1 MGLVDLRTDLK
12 SIKFGKDT
20 VGGGNSNQPYIV
32 RDIPESFQD
41 VGRTGGPDF
50 LLRGGTLLPRRGIN
64 DTSRMVQML
73 FDFKSING
81 PLFIAKQ
88 NVLSLTNVNTAVGY
102 ESFTEEEDQS
112 GGSAVGNFIRNNLA
126 LNQGIYT
133 PASTIA
139 STVGNPFGIH
149 PNKQGLNPFN
159 PNLNSAPGDVQ
170 TNPPGLTLPT
180 YVQIVDGGADGK
192 KSRLLNFLSKINE
205 KPSSDNSGA
214 NTLYEY
220 TGGPGATLGV
230 GKTVI
235 DMLNDQRTGINNT
248 NALRQQPKITWSSGT
263 ASTQFQS
270 NFQPDSLSF
279 GSSLN
284 SPFSTSPPSPF
295 GNTSALSTPFSN
307 TNSFRRGVT
316 SYTTLDLN
324 PSPTTTSTNDDIL
337 NSIVNDQFI
346 RVGASVAYLGNTF
359 ILSGDIDKAKEA
371 FLGDGRARK
380 FSIYE
385 DNNDP
390 FSLVTKID
398 NIAFK
403 SGIGDNTQISTFT
416 QEQIAQYIPTSKNNI
431 EYRQSFTTDIPEV
444 DSNELI
450 PNVPDYVQENIE
462 KRVNLGNPGRKG
474 NLKSY
479 TFGKNGTSLDPNNA
493 GSVLRKPLDKITGM
507 PLYKSSGVI
516 QNEIKNDLVKFRIG
530 VIDNNNPTEKT
541 YIHFRAFID
550 SLSDAYSSDWS
561 SQKFMGRAESFYKFQ
576 GFERSISIGWTV
588 AAQSKQELIPMY
600 QKLNYLASS
609 LSGDYSPEGFMRGNL
624 ITLTMGGWFYEQ
636 PGFIT
641 GMTLDVDGDSP
652 WDIAINDT
660 GNSDSTV
667 KELPMI
673 IKVSGFSFTPIH
685 EFVPRVQQNSFNNS
699 EFEGA
704 GANWIESYGRERYL
718 ALNNGKNNNYDAGK
732 DGFNYTPQKPLS

>member
-1 MGLVDLRTDLK
+1 
-12 SIKFGKDT
+12 
-20 VGGGNSNQPYIV
+20 
-32 RDIPESFQD
+32 
-41 VGRTGGPDF
+41 
-50 LLRGGTLLPRRGIN
+50 
-64 DTSRMVQML
+64 
-73 FDFKSING
+73 
-81 PLFIAKQ
+81 
-88 NVLSLTNVNTAVGY
+88 
-102 ESFTEEEDQS
+102 
-112 GGSAVGNFIRNNLA
+112 
-126 LNQGIYT
+126 
-133 PASTIA
+133 
-139 STVGNPFGIH
+139 
-149 PNKQGLNPFN
+149 
-159 PNLNSAPGDVQ
+159 
-170 TNPPGLTLPT
+170 
-180 YVQIVDGGADGK
+180 
-192 KSRLLNFLSKINE
+192 
-205 KPSSDNSGA
+205 
-214 NTLYEY
+214 
-220 TGGPGATLGV
+220 
-230 GKTVI
+230 
-235 DMLNDQRTGINNT
+235 MLNDQRTGINNT

>member
-50 LLRGGTLLPRRGIN
+50 LLRGGTLLPRRVIN

-126 LNQGIYT
+126 LNQGIFT

-159 PNLNSAPGDVQ
+159 PNLNSAPGDVEI
-170 TNPPGLTLPT
+170 NPPGLTLPT
-180 YVQIVDGGADGK
+180 YIQIIDGGADGK
-192 KSRLLNFLSKINE
+192 KSRLLNFLPKINE
-205 KPSSDNSGA
+205 KPSSNNSGG
-214 NTLYEY
+214 NILYEY

-235 DMLNDQRTGINNT
+235 SMLNDQRTGINNPLFANSVAT
-248 NALRQQPKITWSSGT
+248 TTTGSFNVPGI
-263 ASTQFQS
+263 
-270 NFQPDSLSF
+270 F
-279 GSSLN
+279 GSPSFDVDTLAYN
-284 SPFSTSPPSPF
+284 SNNVKVVPATKKTTDSNITELISNNLKFRTGGGAAYFANNDINGIPDY
-295 GNTSALSTPFSN
+295 TSAFLSN
-307 TNSFRRGVT
+307 G
-316 SYTTLDLN
+316 TLKIFN
-324 PSPTTTSTNDDIL
+324 
-337 NSIVNDQFI
+337 
-346 RVGASVAYLGNTF
+346 
-359 ILSGDIDKAKEA
+359 
-371 FLGDGRARK
+371 
-380 FSIYE
+380 IYE
-385 DNNDP
+385 SNDND
-390 FSLVTKID
+390 FSLETKID
-398 NIAFK
+398 NQAFK
-403 SGIGDNTQISTFT
+403 SGIDNRQQISTFT
-416 QEQIAQYIPTSKNNI
+416 QRQIIDKVPTSKDAEFNKPNFESEITDVENN
-431 EYRQSFTTDIPEV
+431 P
-444 DSNELI
+444 LI
-450 PNVPDYVQENIE
+450 PNSPDYVTQNIE
-462 KRVNLGNPGRKG
+462 NRVNLGNPGRKG

-479 TFGKNGTSLDPNNA
+479 TFGKNGTSNDPNNEN
-493 GSVLRKPLDKITGM
+493 SVILKPMDRITGM

-516 QNEIKNDLVKFRIG
+516 QDEIKNDLVKFRIG
-530 VIDNNNPTEKT
+530 VIDNDNPLEKT
-541 YIHFRAFID
+541 YIHFRAFIN
-550 SLSDAYSSDWS
+550 SLSDSYSSDWE
-561 SQKFMGRAESFYKFQ
+561 SQKFMGRSENFYKYQ
-576 GFERSISIGWTV
+576 GFDRQVSIDWTV

-609 LSGDYSPEGFMRGNL
+609 LAGDYSEAGFMRGNL
-624 ITLTMGGWFYEQ
+624 VTLTMGGWFYEQ
-636 PGFIT
+636 PGLVT
-641 GMTLDVDGDSP
+641 GLSLDVPNDSP
-652 WDIAINDT
+652 WEISINDT
-660 GNSDSTV
+660 GGSDSTV

-673 IKVSGFSFTPIH
+673 INVSGFNFIPIH

-699 EFEGA
+699 TFDGV

-718 ALNNGKNNNYDAGK
+718 ALNNGKSNNYDVGK
-732 DGFNYTPQKPLS
+732 DGFNYSPQKPQS

>member
-12 SIKFGKDT
+12 SIKFGKDV
-20 VGGGNSNQPYIV
+20 VGGGNSNQPYVV

-50 LLRGGTLLPRRGIN
+50 LLRGGTLLPRRIIN

-73 FDFKSING
+73 FDFKSPNG

-88 NVLSLTNVNTAVGY
+88 NVLSLTNPNTAVGY
-102 ESFTEEEDQS
+102 TKVTQEDEDGQGS
-112 GGSAVGNFIRNNLA
+112 GVGNFIRNNLA

-139 STVGNPFGIH
+139 ATIGTPIGIH

-159 PNLNSAPGDVQ
+159 PMLGMAPGDVQ

-180 YVQIVDGGADGK
+180 YIQIIDGGADGK
-192 KSRLLNFLSKINE
+192 KSRLVNFLPKITT
-205 KPSSDNSGA
+205 KPSSNNSGA

-235 DMLNDQRTGINNT
+235 DMLNDQRTGINNP
-248 NALRQQPKITWSSGT
+248 NALRQKAKVTWSSGQ
-263 ASTQFQS
+263 ASTQFS
-270 NFQPDSLSF
+270 GFSSFSANLGGITPSSPTLS
-279 GSSLN
+279 
-284 SPFSTSPPSPF
+284 
-295 GNTSALSTPFSN
+295 
-307 TNSFRRGVT
+307 RGVT
-316 SYTTLDLN
+316 SYTIRDIN
-324 PSPTTTSTNDDIL
+324 NSPTVNDDSLSDALI
-337 NSIVNDQFI
+337 NDQFI

-359 ILSGDIDKAKEA
+359 VLSGDIDKAKES
-371 FLGDGRARK
+371 FLASGRART
-380 FSIYE
+380 FNIYE
-385 DNNDP
+385 NNGNP
-390 FSLVTKID
+390 FSLVTKVD
-398 NIAFK
+398 NVAFK
-403 SGIGDNTQISTFT
+403 SGIGENTQISTFT
-416 QEQIAQYIPTSKNNI
+416 QEQIAQYIPTSKNNV
-431 EYRQSFTTDIPEV
+431 ENRPSFTTQIEGV
-444 DSNELI
+444 ENNEII
-450 PNVPDYVQENIE
+450 PNVPDYTQENIE

-479 TFGKNGTSLDPNNA
+479 TFGKNGTSNDPNNA

-530 VIDNNNPTEKT
+530 IIDSNSPNQKT

-550 SLSDAYSSDWS
+550 NLSDSYTSDWATT
-561 SQKFMGRAESFYKFQ
+561 KFMGRAENFYKYQ
-576 GFERSISIGWTV
+576 GFDRQVSIGWTV

-600 QKLNYLASS
+600 QKLNYLAST
-609 LSGDYSPEGFMRGNL
+609 LAPNYSDVGYMQGNL

-636 PGFIT
+636 PGLIT
-641 GMTLDVDGDSP
+641 GMTLDVPDDSP
-652 WDIAINDT
+652 WDISINDE
-660 GNSDSTV
+660 GGSDSTV

-673 IKVSGFSFTPIH
+673 ITVSGFNFVPIH
-685 EFVPRVQQNSFNNS
+685 EFVPRVQQNSYNNS
-699 EFEGA
+699 EYEGA

-718 ALNNGKNNNYDAGK
+718 ALNNARNNNYDAGA
-732 DGFNYTPQKPLS
+732 DGFNYVPQKPQS